1 MRNDAN
7 LDQKIETDWSE
18 QAIILQEK
26 LVLVAQERDKV
37 QSLLNETI
45 QERDQVAR
53 NSIPNGSATVP
64 ESPGRQNLY
73 TGLSLK

>member
-1 MRNDAN
+1 MNFDCP
-7 LDQKIETDWSE
+7 LI
-18 QAIILQEK
+18 
-26 LVLVAQERDKV
+26 AQERDKV

-53 NSIPNGSATVP
+53 NSLPNGGATVP

-73 TGLSLK
+73 TGMC

>member
-1 MRNDAN
+1 M
-7 LDQKIETDWSE
+7 I
-18 QAIILQEK
+18 
-26 LVLVAQERDKV
+26 AQERDKV

-53 NSIPNGSATVP
+53 KSLPNGGATVP

-73 TGLSLK
+73 TGLS